1 MEFEWDA
8 RKAVENLAKH
18 GVDFVRAIRIF
29 SDPRRLE
36 RESDP
41 DTYGEIR
48 RKVIGRIDEEVYAV
62 VYAPRG
68 AVYRIISARKASRRE
83 RRSYRTRP
91 HAS

>member
-8 RKAVENLAKH
+8 RKAAENLTKH

-29 SDPRRLE
+29 SDPHRLE

-48 RKVIGRIDEEVYAV
+48 RKVLGLIDEEVYAV

-68 AVYRIISARKASRRE
+68 EVYRIISARKASRRE
-83 RRSYRTRP
+83 RRRYHTRP
-91 HAS
+91 NAA